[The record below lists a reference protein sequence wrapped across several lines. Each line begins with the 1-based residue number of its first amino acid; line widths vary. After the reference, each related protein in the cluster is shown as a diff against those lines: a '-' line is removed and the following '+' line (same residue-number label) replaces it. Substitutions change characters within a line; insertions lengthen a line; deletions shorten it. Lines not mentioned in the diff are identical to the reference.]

1 MRILSSSQLTKSF
14 SRAGKKAAQV
24 TTTIDRG
31 TSQRGQVRFETLW
44 PGLLDFLPLVRLL
57 VFIQPIENR
66 MAYNNLAE
74 FVQVL
79 ERAGELKRIGYP
91 VKADLEISEIADRV
105 MKANGPALLFENI
118 PGKQIPL
125 LINAFGST
133 KRMALAL
140 GVEDIEDIAGDIDKL
155 IRTKPPKT
163 FRDKLQL
170 LRELV
175 KLAGIP
181 PKIVNQGACQEVIQR
196 EPDLGILPVLT
207 CWPGDAGPF
216 ITLPMVFSKDPQS
229 GTRNVGLYRMQV
241 FDQRTTGMHWHLHKV
256 GARHFQ
262 HQKEK
267 YGRLELAVCLGG
279 DPAMIYAATAPLPD
293 QIDEILFTGF
303 LRKKG
308 VELVKGI
315 TVDVEV
321 AANSDVVI
329 EGYVDPAEPLRR
341 EGPFG
346 DHTGFYSLA
355 DDYPVFHV
363 TCITHRKN
371 PIYPTTIVGRP
382 PMEDAYLGKTTERLF
397 LPLLRLTLPEIV
409 DMNLPV
415 HGVFHNLALI
425 SIKKEY
431 PAHARKVMHALW
443 GLGQMM
449 FTKTLIVVDHDVNL
463 HDLAEVTWV
472 VGNNIDPRRDIVF
485 VEGPVDVLDHAAP
498 TLGYGS
504 KFGIDATR
512 KWRSEGF
519 EREWPGAIVMDEKTK
534 KYIDSIWQKL
544 GL

>member
-1 MRILSSSQLTKSF
+1 M
-14 SRAGKKAAQV
+14 
-24 TTTIDRG
+24 
-31 TSQRGQVRFETLW
+31 
-44 PGLLDFLPLVRLL
+44 P
-57 VFIQPIENR
+57 
-66 MAYNNLAE
+66 YNSLFD

-79 ERAGELKRIGYP
+79 ERTGELRRIAHP
-91 VKADLEISEIADRV
+91 VKAELEIAEIADRV
-105 MKANGPALLFENI
+105 MKSGGPALLFENVI
-118 PGKQIPL
+118 GKQIPV
-125 LINAFGST
+125 LINAFGSS

-140 GVEDIEDIAGDIDKL
+140 GVSDIEAIAGEIAKL
-155 IRTKPPKT
+155 IQTKPPKS
-163 FRDKLQL
+163 FKDKFQL
-170 LRELV
+170 LGQLI

-181 PKIVNQGACQEVIQR
+181 PKVVNDGACREIIHR
-196 EPDLGILPVLT
+196 EPDLNILPVLT

-216 ITLPMVFSKDPQS
+216 ITLPMVFSKDPVKA
-229 GTRNVGLYRMQV
+229 TRNVGLYRMQI

-256 GARHFQ
+256 GARHYQ
-262 HQKEK
+262 HQKERA
-267 YGRLELAVCLGG
+267 GRLELAVCLGG

-308 VELVKGI
+308 VTLVKGI

-321 AANSDVVI
+321 PADSDIVI

-346 DHTGFYSLA
+346 DHTGFYSVA
-355 DDYPVFHV
+355 DEYPVFHV
-363 TCITHRKN
+363 TCLTHKKQ

-382 PMEDAYLGKTTERLF
+382 PMEDAYLGKATERLF
-397 LPLLRLTLPEIV
+397 LPLLRVTLPEIV

-415 HGVFHNLALI
+415 HGVFHNLAI
-425 SIKKEY
+425 IAIKKEY

-449 FTKTLIVVDHDVNL
+449 FTKTLVIVDHDVNI
-463 HDLAEVTWV
+463 HDLSEVTWI
-472 VGNNIDPRRDIVF
+472 VGNHIDPKRDTVI

-498 TLGYGS
+498 VLGFGS
-504 KFGIDATR
+504 KLGVDATR

-519 EREWPGAIVMDEKTK
+519 EREWPDPIVMDDKTK
-534 KYIDSIWQKL
+534 KHIDSIWGKL

>member
-1 MRILSSSQLTKSF
+1 
-14 SRAGKKAAQV
+14 
-24 TTTIDRG
+24 
-31 TSQRGQVRFETLW
+31 
-44 PGLLDFLPLVRLL
+44 
-57 VFIQPIENR
+57 
-66 MAYNNLAE
+66 MAYNSLQD
-74 FVQVL
+74 FLQVL
-79 ERAGELKRIGYP
+79 EREGELKRISHP
-91 VKADLEISEIADRV
+91 VKAELEITEIADRV
-105 MKANGPALLFENI
+105 MKSAGPALLFENVVGKNI
-118 PGKQIPL
+118 PV

-133 KRMALAL
+133 RRMALAL
-140 GVEDIEDIAGDIDKL
+140 GVKDIEELAAEIAKL
-155 IRTKPPKT
+155 IQTRPPKS
-163 FRDKLQL
+163 FKDKLQL
-170 LRELV
+170 LGELV

-181 PKIVNQGACQEVIQR
+181 PKIVKEAACQEVVNR
-196 EPDLGILPVLT
+196 DPDLNLLPVLT

-216 ITLPMVFSKDPQS
+216 ITLPMVFSKDAVK

-241 FDQRTTGMHWHLHKV
+241 FDKRTTGMHWHLHKV

-262 HQKEK
+262 QQKENK
-267 YGRLELAVCLGG
+267 GKLELAVCLGG
-279 DPAMIYAATAPLPD
+279 DPAMIYAATAPLPP

-308 VELVKGI
+308 VELIKCL
-315 TVDVEV
+315 TVDIEV
-321 AANSDVVI
+321 PANSDIVI

-382 PMEDAYLGKTTERLF
+382 PMEDAYLGKATERLF
-397 LPLLRLTLPEIV
+397 LPLLRVTLPEIV

-415 HGVFHNLALI
+415 HGVFHNLAII

-431 PAHARKVMHALW
+431 PAHGRKVMHALW

-449 FTKTLIVVDHDVNL
+449 FTKTLIVVDHDVNV

-472 VGNNIDPRRDIVF
+472 VGNNIEPKRDTIF
-485 VEGPVDVLDHAAP
+485 CDGPVDVLDHAAP
-498 TLGYGS
+498 VLGYGS
-504 KFGIDATR
+504 KLGIDATR

-519 EREWPGAIVMDEKTK
+519 EREWPAAIVMDEKTK
-534 KYIDSIWQKL
+534 NYVDSIWSKL
-544 GL
+544 GI

>member
-1 MRILSSSQLTKSF
+1 
-14 SRAGKKAAQV
+14 
-24 TTTIDRG
+24 
-31 TSQRGQVRFETLW
+31 
-44 PGLLDFLPLVRLL
+44 
-57 VFIQPIENR
+57 
-66 MAYNNLAE
+66 MAYNSLAD

-79 ERAGELKRIGYP
+79 AQQGELKRITYP
-91 VKADLEISEIADRV
+91 VKAELEIAEIADRV
-105 MKANGPALLFENI
+105 MKNNGPALLFENVI
-118 PGKQIPL
+118 DKKIPL
-125 LINAFGST
+125 LINAFGSM

-140 GVEDIEDIAGDIDKL
+140 GVNNVEEIAREIEKI
-155 IRTKPPKT
+155 IRTKPPKS
-163 FRDKLQL
+163 FKDKLSLLGQL
-170 LRELV
+170 IR
-175 KLAGIP
+175 LAGIP
-181 PKIVNQGACQEVIQR
+181 PKIVKDAACQETILH

-207 CWPGDAGPF
+207 SWPEDAGPF
-216 ITLPMVFSKDPQS
+216 ITLPMVFTKDPGT

-241 FDQRTTGMHWHLHKV
+241 FDRRTTGMHWHLHKV
-256 GARHFQ
+256 GARHFL
-262 HQKEK
+262 HQKERAGK
-267 YGRLELAVCLGG
+267 LELAVCLGG

-308 VELVKGI
+308 VELVKSV

-321 AANSDVVI
+321 PANSDIVI

-371 PIYPTTIVGRP
+371 PVYPTTIVGRP

-397 LPLLRLTLPEIV
+397 LPLVRVTLPEIV
-409 DMNLPV
+409 DMHLPV
-415 HGVFHNLALI
+415 HGVFHNLAII

-431 PAHARKVMHALW
+431 PGHARKVMHALW

-449 FTKTLIVVDHDVNL
+449 FTKILVIVDHDINVQ
-463 HDLAEVTWV
+463 DLSEVTWV
-472 VGNNIDPRRDIVF
+472 VGNHIDPKRDVIF

-498 TLGYGS
+498 VMGFGS
-504 KFGIDATR
+504 KMGIDATR

-534 KYIDSIWQKL
+534 KYIDSIWEKL
-544 GL
+544 GI

>member
-1 MRILSSSQLTKSF
+1 M
-14 SRAGKKAAQV
+14 
-24 TTTIDRG
+24 
-31 TSQRGQVRFETLW
+31 
-44 PGLLDFLPLVRLL
+44 P
-57 VFIQPIENR
+57 
-66 MAYNNLAE
+66 YNSLAD

-79 ERAGELKRIGYP
+79 ERSGELKRIAHP
-91 VKADLEISEIADRV
+91 VKAELEICEIADRV
-105 MKANGPALLFENI
+105 MKTGGPALLFENVV
-118 PGKQIPL
+118 GKQIPV

-140 GVEDIEDIAGDIDKL
+140 GVADIEDIAREIAKL
-155 IRTKPPKT
+155 IQTKPPKS
-163 FRDKLQL
+163 FKDKFQL
-170 LRELV
+170 LGQLA
-175 KLAGIP
+175 KLAAIP
-181 PKIVNQGACQEVIQR
+181 PKLVKEGVGQEVIHR
-196 EPDLGILPVLT
+196 EPDLSLLPVLT

-216 ITLPMVFSKDPQS
+216 ITLPMVFSKDPVK

-256 GARHFQ
+256 GARHYQQ
-262 HQKEK
+262 HKEK
-267 YGRLELAVCLGG
+267 SGRLDLAVCLGG
-279 DPAMIYAATAPLPD
+279 DPVMIYAATAPLPD

-308 VELVKGI
+308 VELIKCV
-315 TVDVEV
+315 TVDIEV
-321 AANSDVVI
+321 PANSDIVI
-329 EGYVDPAEPLRR
+329 EGYVDPSEPLRR

-355 DDYPVFHV
+355 DDYPAFHV

-382 PMEDAYLGKTTERLF
+382 PMEDAYLGKATERIF
-397 LPLLRLTLPEIV
+397 LPLLRITLPEIV

-415 HGVFHNLALI
+415 HGVFHNLAII

-449 FTKTLIVVDHDVNL
+449 FTKTLIVVDHDVNV
-463 HDLAEVTWV
+463 HDLSEVTWIA
-472 VGNNIDPRRDIVF
+472 GNHIDPKRDTVF

-498 TLGYGS
+498 ILGYGS

-519 EREWPGAIVMDEKTK
+519 ARDWPEPIVMDEQTK
-534 KYIDSIWQKL
+534 RYIDSIWDKL

>member
-1 MRILSSSQLTKSF
+1 
-14 SRAGKKAAQV
+14 
-24 TTTIDRG
+24 
-31 TSQRGQVRFETLW
+31 
-44 PGLLDFLPLVRLL
+44 
-57 VFIQPIENR
+57 
-66 MAYNNLAE
+66 MAYNSLAD

-79 ERAGELKRIGYP
+79 AQQGELKRITYP
-91 VKADLEISEIADRV
+91 VKAELEIAEIADRV
-105 MKANGPALLFENI
+105 MKNNGPALLFENVI
-118 PGKQIPL
+118 DKKIPL
-125 LINAFGST
+125 LINAFGSM

-140 GVEDIEDIAGDIDKL
+140 GVNNVEEIAREIEKI
-155 IRTKPPKT
+155 IRTKPPKS
-163 FRDKLQL
+163 FKDKLSLLGQL
-170 LRELV
+170 IR
-175 KLAGIP
+175 LAGIP
-181 PKIVNQGACQEVIQR
+181 PKIVKDAACQETILH

-207 CWPGDAGPF
+207 SWPEDAGPF
-216 ITLPMVFSKDPQS
+216 ITLPMVFTKDPGT

-241 FDQRTTGMHWHLHKV
+241 FDRRTTGMHWHLHKV
-256 GARHFQ
+256 GARHFL
-262 HQKEK
+262 HQKERAGK
-267 YGRLELAVCLGG
+267 LELAVCLGG

-308 VELVKGI
+308 VELVKSV

-321 AANSDVVI
+321 PANSDIVI

-371 PIYPTTIVGRP
+371 PVYPTTIVGRP

-397 LPLLRLTLPEIV
+397 LPLVRVTLPEIV
-409 DMNLPV
+409 DMHLPV
-415 HGVFHNLALI
+415 HGVFHNLAII

-431 PAHARKVMHALW
+431 PGHARKVMHALW

-449 FTKTLIVVDHDVNL
+449 FTKILVIVDHDINVQ
-463 HDLAEVTWV
+463 DLSEVTWV
-472 VGNNIDPRRDIVF
+472 VGNHIDPKRDAIF

-498 TLGYGS
+498 VMGFGS
-504 KFGIDATR
+504 KMGIDATR

-534 KYIDSIWQKL
+534 KYIDSIWEKL
-544 GL
+544 GI

>member
-1 MRILSSSQLTKSF
+1 
-14 SRAGKKAAQV
+14 
-24 TTTIDRG
+24 
-31 TSQRGQVRFETLW
+31 
-44 PGLLDFLPLVRLL
+44 
-57 VFIQPIENR
+57 

-79 ERAGELKRIGYP
+79 EREAELKRISHP
-91 VKADLEISEIADRV
+91 VKAELEITEIADRV
-105 MKANGPALLFENI
+105 MKAAGPALLFENVVGKTI
-118 PGKQIPL
+118 PV

-140 GVEDIEDIAGDIDKL
+140 GVQDIEEIAAEIAKL
-155 IRTKPPKT
+155 IQTRPPKS
-163 FRDKLQL
+163 FKDKLQL
-170 LRELV
+170 LGVLV

-181 PKIVNQGACQEVIQR
+181 PKIVKDAACQEVVIHD
-196 EPDLGILPVLT
+196 PDLNLLPVLT

-216 ITLPMVFSKDPQS
+216 ITLPMVFSKDPDKD
-229 GTRNVGLYRMQV
+229 TRNVGLYRMQV

-262 HQKEK
+262 RRKENK
-267 YGRLELAVCLGG
+267 SRLELAVCLGG
-279 DPAMIYAATAPLPD
+279 DPAMIYAATAPLPP

-308 VELVKGI
+308 VDLVKSV

-321 AANSDVVI
+321 PANSDIVI

-355 DDYPVFHV
+355 DDYPAFHV

-382 PMEDAYLGKTTERLF
+382 PMEDAYLGKATERLF
-397 LPLLRLTLPEIV
+397 LPLLRVTLPEIV

-415 HGVFHNLALI
+415 HGVFHNLAII

-449 FTKTLIVVDHDVNL
+449 FTKTLIVVDHDVNV

-472 VGNNIDPRRDIVF
+472 VGNHIEPRRDTILSD
-485 VEGPVDVLDHAAP
+485 GPVDILDHAAP
-498 TLGYGS
+498 VLGFGS
-504 KFGIDATR
+504 KLGIDATR

-519 EREWPGAIVMDEKTK
+519 EREWPGAIVMDDKTK
-534 KYIDSIWQKL
+534 TYINLIWDKL
-544 GL
+544 GI

>member
-1 MRILSSSQLTKSF
+1 M
-14 SRAGKKAAQV
+14 
-24 TTTIDRG
+24 
-31 TSQRGQVRFETLW
+31 
-44 PGLLDFLPLVRLL
+44 P
-57 VFIQPIENR
+57 
-66 MAYNNLAE
+66 YNSLAE

-79 ERAGELKRIGYP
+79 ERAGELRRIAHP
-91 VKADLEISEIADRV
+91 VKAELEITEIADRV
-105 MKANGPALLFENI
+105 MKNAGPALLFESVA
-118 PGKQIPL
+118 GKSMPV
-125 LINAFGST
+125 LINAFGSM

-140 GVEDIEDIAGDIDKL
+140 SVNDVEEIAADIAKL
-155 IRTKPPKT
+155 IQTKPPKS
-163 FRDKLQL
+163 FKDKFHFLG
-170 LRELV
+170 ELM

-181 PKIVNQGACQEVIQR
+181 PKIVKEGPCQEVIER
-196 EPDLGILPVLT
+196 APDLGFLPVLT

-216 ITLPMVFSKDPQS
+216 ITLPMVFSKDPVK

-241 FDQRTTGMHWHLHKV
+241 FDKQTTGMHWHLHKV
-256 GARHFQ
+256 GARHYQ
-262 HQKEK
+262 RQKEAAGK
-267 YGRLELAVCLGG
+267 LELAVCLGG

-308 VELVKGI
+308 VALVKGV

-321 AANSDVVI
+321 PTDSDIVI

-355 DDYPVFHV
+355 EDYPVFHV
-363 TCITHRKN
+363 TCITHRRQ

-382 PMEDAYLGKTTERLF
+382 PMEDAYLGKATERLF
-397 LPLLRLTLPEIV
+397 LPLLRVTLPEIV

-415 HGVFHNLALI
+415 HGVFHNLAI
-425 SIKKEY
+425 IAIKKEY

-449 FTKTLIVVDHDVNL
+449 FTKTLIVVDHDVNV
-463 HDLAEVTWV
+463 HDVAEVTWIA
-472 VGNNIDPRRDIVF
+472 GNHIDPKRDTVF

-498 TLGYGS
+498 ALGFGS

-512 KWRSEGF
+512 KWRGEGF
-519 EREWPGAIVMDEKTK
+519 EREWPEPIVMDERTK
-534 KYIDSIWQKL
+534 RYIDSIWDKL
-544 GL
+544 RL

>member
-1 MRILSSSQLTKSF
+1 
-14 SRAGKKAAQV
+14 
-24 TTTIDRG
+24 
-31 TSQRGQVRFETLW
+31 
-44 PGLLDFLPLVRLL
+44 
-57 VFIQPIENR
+57 
-66 MAYNNLAE
+66 MAYNSLQD
-74 FVQVL
+74 FLQVL
-79 ERAGELKRIGYP
+79 EREGELKRIFHP
-91 VKADLEISEIADRV
+91 VKAQLEITEIADRV
-105 MKANGPALLFENI
+105 MKSAGPALLFENVVGKNI
-118 PGKQIPL
+118 PV

-140 GVEDIEDIAGDIDKL
+140 GVTDIEEIAAEITKL
-155 IRTKPPKT
+155 IQTRPPKS
-163 FRDKLQL
+163 FKDKLQL
-170 LRELV
+170 LGELV

-181 PKIVNQGACQEVIQR
+181 PKMVKEAACQEVVNR
-196 EPDLGILPVLT
+196 DPDLNLLPVLT

-216 ITLPMVFSKDPQS
+216 ITLPMVFSKDAVK

-241 FDQRTTGMHWHLHKV
+241 FDRRTTGMHWHLHKV

-262 HQKEK
+262 RQKEK
-267 YGRLELAVCLGG
+267 QGKLELAVCLGG
-279 DPAMIYAATAPLPD
+279 DPAMIYAATAPLPP

-308 VELVKGI
+308 VELIKCL
-315 TVDVEV
+315 TVDIEV
-321 AANSDVVI
+321 PANSDIVI

-382 PMEDAYLGKTTERLF
+382 PMEDAYLGKATERLF
-397 LPLLRLTLPEIV
+397 LPLLRVTLPEIV

-415 HGVFHNLALI
+415 HGVFHNLAII
-425 SIKKEY
+425 SITKEY
-431 PAHARKVMHALW
+431 PAHGRKVMHALW

-449 FTKTLIVVDHDVNL
+449 FTKTLIVVDHDVNV

-472 VGNNIDPRRDIVF
+472 VGNNIEPKRDAIF
-485 VEGPVDVLDHAAP
+485 SDGPVDVLDHAAP
-498 TLGYGS
+498 MLGYGS
-504 KFGIDATR
+504 KLGLDATR

-519 EREWPGAIVMDEKTK
+519 EREWPDAIVMDEKTK
-534 KYIDSIWQKL
+534 NYVDSIWAKL
-544 GL
+544 GIS

>member
-1 MRILSSSQLTKSF
+1 MPYNSLS
-14 SRAGKKAAQV
+14 
-24 TTTIDRG
+24 
-31 TSQRGQVRFETLW
+31 
-44 PGLLDFLPLVRLL
+44 
-57 VFIQPIENR
+57 
-66 MAYNNLAE
+66 E

-79 ERAGELKRIGYP
+79 ERAGELKRITHP
-91 VKADLEISEIADRV
+91 VKAELEITEIADRV
-105 MKANGPALLFENI
+105 MKSGGPALLFENVVKKAI
-118 PGKQIPL
+118 PV
-125 LINAFGST
+125 LINAFGSG

-140 GVEDIEDIAGDIDKL
+140 GVADIDEIAQEIAKL
-155 IRTKPPKT
+155 IQTRPPKS
-163 FRDKLQL
+163 FKDKFHL
-170 LRELV
+170 LGELM

-181 PKIVNQGACQEVIQR
+181 PKIVRDGPCREVIHR
-196 EPDLGILPVLT
+196 EPDLNILPVLT

-216 ITLPMVFSKDPQS
+216 MTLPMVFSKNPVT

-241 FDQRTTGMHWHLHKV
+241 FDERTTGMHWHLHKV
-256 GARHFQ
+256 GARHYRQ
-262 HQKEK
+262 QKEQA
-267 YGRLELAVCLGG
+267 GRMDMAVCLGG

-308 VELVKGI
+308 VELIKGV

-321 AANSDVVI
+321 PASSDIVI
-329 EGYVDPAEPLRR
+329 EGYVDPSEPLRR

-363 TCITHRKN
+363 TCITHRAQ

-382 PMEDAYLGKTTERLF
+382 PMEDAYLGKATERIF
-397 LPLLRLTLPEIV
+397 LPLLRVTLPEIV

-415 HGVFHNLALI
+415 HGVFHNLAII

-431 PAHARKVMHALW
+431 PVHARKVMHALW

-449 FTKTLIVVDHDVNL
+449 FTKILIVVDHDVNV
-463 HDLAEVTWV
+463 HDLSEVTWIA
-472 VGNNIDPRRDIVF
+472 GNHIDPKRDTVF

-498 TLGYGS
+498 ILGYGS
-504 KFGIDATR
+504 KIGIDATR

-519 EREWPGAIVMDEKTK
+519 ERDWPEPIVMDEKTK
-534 KYIDSIWQKL
+534 KYIDSMWEKL

>member
-1 MRILSSSQLTKSF
+1 
-14 SRAGKKAAQV
+14 
-24 TTTIDRG
+24 
-31 TSQRGQVRFETLW
+31 
-44 PGLLDFLPLVRLL
+44 VRLL